1 MAFKGKVAMVTGGGS
16 GMGQAAAWR
25 LADTGAEVVI
35 VDINEEGIK
44 KTAANRPNI
53 HPIVCDTT
61 NFERIQEVVAETEQ
75 KYGPIDRLMHAAG
88 VMPDGAMLQ
97 EDLAKQK
104 KVFDINFWST
114 VYFTKTI
121 LNKMVE
127 RDSGEFVVW
136 GSSAG
141 YYPAPNMS
149 TYCSTKAAL
158 NMFMEISAWEN
169 RHSKVKIMVVCPGIV
184 KTPLL
189 KQAANMKF
197 TSEQGSKNG
206 ATPDQI
212 VLNIEKSLEKDE
224 IICIPDKGAKISL
237 FLRRYFPKI
246 AWKAVLK
253 AEGMT

>member
-1 MAFKGKVAMVTGGGS
+1 MAFKGKVALVTGGGS

-35 VDINEEGIK
+35 LDINEAGME

-53 HPIVCDTT
+53 HPMVCDTT
-61 NFERIQEVVAETEQ
+61 NFDRIQEIVTEVEE
-75 KYGPIDRLMHAAG
+75 KFGPIDRLMHAAG
-88 VMPDGAMLQ
+88 VMPDGWMIE
-97 EDLAKQK
+97 EDLAWQK

-114 VYFTKTI
+114 VYFTKTV
-121 LNKMVE
+121 LKKMVE
-127 RDSGEFVVW
+127 RGSGEFVVW

-141 YYPAPNMS
+141 YYPAPRMS

-158 NMFMEISAWEN
+158 NMFMEISAHEV
-169 RHSKVKIMVVCPGIV
+169 RDSGVKLTVVCPGIV

-197 TSEQGSKNG
+197 TSEEGSKGG
-206 ATPDQI
+206 ATPDEI
-212 VLNIEKSLEKDE
+212 VRNIEKSIAKGE

-237 FLRRYFPKI
+237 FIRKYFPNFG
-246 AWKAVLK
+246 WKAVKK
-253 AEGMT
+253 AEGLA